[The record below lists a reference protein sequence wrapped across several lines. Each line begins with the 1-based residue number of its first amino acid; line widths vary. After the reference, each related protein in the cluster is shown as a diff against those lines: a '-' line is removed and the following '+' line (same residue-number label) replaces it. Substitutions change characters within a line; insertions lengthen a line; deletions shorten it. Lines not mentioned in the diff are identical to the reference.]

1 MSSHS
6 TARPARRPPPL
17 RSGGA
22 PAQAAGSGRARPAA
36 SRRRKAA
43 AGSRTAATRRPRRH
57 AWLRWLAKWTFV
69 AAIWGLVVLAGVLA
83 WFAYDLPDIDLSEV
97 PARRAAVT
105 VVAADGAPLA
115 RYGDLAGDTIVVDAL
130 PPHVVHAVMA
140 IEDRRFYS
148 HIGIDP
154 IGIARAFV
162 ANLRAGRTV
171 QGGSTITQQ
180 LAKNLFL
187 TPERTL
193 RRKVQELLLA
203 LWLEANYTKDEILSA
218 YLNRVYLGAGTYGV
232 DAAARTYFGVP
243 AHSVTLRQAAILA
256 GLLQAPSRYSPA
268 RAPELAEARADTVLA
283 AMVDAG
289 YITEREADAADI
301 VPPLPRRRPGT
312 GNDGRYFADW
322 VADQVPDFVG
332 SEAVDLEVATT
343 LDPELQRRVE
353 AIVADHL
360 AAAADDH
367 VEQAAVV
374 VMRPDGAVV
383 AMVGGRSYAASQ
395 FNRATQA
402 RRQPGSAFKPIVFLA
417 ALERG
422 LQPHSPVLDAPI
434 DVGGWSPDN
443 FSSRYAGEITATE
456 ALARSANSAAVRVL
470 ERAGIDHT
478 IALARRLG
486 LTGDLRR
493 DLSLALGTSEVTLL
507 ELTGAY
513 AAFLNNGRAVWPWAV
528 SRIEESDGT
537 VVYRRSGSGAGEAT
551 RPRHAWE
558 LTHMMEAVIRD
569 GTGRAAVLD
578 RPAAGKTGTS
588 QDHRDAW
595 FIGFTADY
603 VAGVW
608 VGNDD
613 SSPMRG
619 VTGGGLPARI
629 WHDVMVAA
637 HRGRPA
643 RPLPGP
649 VTLDLTPPMPPAA
662 APAPPR
668 PAQVARDAPLDDR
681 ALEDLLER
689 VHRNDR

>member
-1 MSSHS
+1 M
-6 TARPARRPPPL
+6 
-17 RSGGA
+17 
-22 PAQAAGSGRARPAA
+22 
-36 SRRRKAA
+36 
-43 AGSRTAATRRPRRH
+43 
-57 AWLRWLAKWTFV
+57 
-69 AAIWGLVVLAGVLA
+69 
-83 WFAYDLPDIDLSEV
+83 
-97 PARRAAVT
+97 
-105 VVAADGAPLA
+105 VAADGAPLA
-115 RYGDLAGDTIVVDAL
+115 RYGDLAGDPVDVRDL
-130 PPHVVHAVMA
+130 PPHLVHAVMA

-148 HIGIDP
+148 HFGIDP
-154 IGIARAFV
+154 IGILRAFV
-162 ANLRAGRTV
+162 ANVRAGRTV

-203 LWLEANYTKDEILSA
+203 LWLEANYSKDEILSA

-232 DAAARTYFGVP
+232 DAAARTYFGTP
-243 AHSVTLRQAAILA
+243 ARSVTLHQAAILA
-256 GLLQAPSRYSPA
+256 GLLRAPSRYSPA
-268 RAPELAEARADTVLA
+268 RAPELAEARAETVLA

-289 YITEREADAADI
+289 FIDESAAEAADM

-322 VADQVPDFVG
+322 AADQVPDFVG
-332 SEAVDLEVATT
+332 YEAVDLRVVTT
-343 LDPELQRRVE
+343 LEPELQRRVE

-360 AAAADDH
+360 AAAAGDD
-367 VEQAAVV
+367 VDQAAVV

-383 AMVGGRSYAASQ
+383 AMVGGRSYAESQ

-422 LQPHSPVLDAPI
+422 LAPYDRVLDAPI

-443 FSSRYAGEITATE
+443 FSGRYAGEITATE

-470 ERAGIDHT
+470 EHAGIDNT

-486 LTGDLRR
+486 LSGELRR

-513 AAFLNNGRAVWPWAV
+513 AAFLNNGDAVWPWAV
-528 SRIEESDGT
+528 SRIEDNDGA

-558 LTHMMEAVIRD
+558 LTRMLEAVIDD
-569 GTGRAAVLD
+569 GTGRAAAPD

-588 QDHRDAW
+588 QDYRDAW
-595 FIGFTADY
+595 FVGFTVDY

-613 SSPMRG
+613 SAPMRR

-629 WHDVMVAA
+629 WRDVMVAA

-649 VTLDLTPPMPPAA
+649 LNLDLTPPE
-662 APAPPR
+662 PPR
-668 PAQVARDAPLDDR
+668 VDRDEPLDDR
-681 ALEDLLER
+681 ALEDLLQR
-689 VHRNDR
+689 VTGNDR